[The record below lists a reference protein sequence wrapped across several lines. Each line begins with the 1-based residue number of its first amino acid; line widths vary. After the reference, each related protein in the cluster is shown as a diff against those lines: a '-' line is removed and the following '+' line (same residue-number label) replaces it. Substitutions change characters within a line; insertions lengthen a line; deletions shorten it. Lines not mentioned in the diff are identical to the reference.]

1 MLNDINGA
9 GLWAWIKWMAEDAG
23 EWIEEKLGDGD
34 GKHEWRDD
42 YSDDTIK
49 VDLWIFGIREK
60 ALN

>member
-1 MLNDINGA
+1 
-9 GLWAWIKWMAEDAG
+9 MAEDAG